1 MRRTLLAGI
10 RLSEAGWVRGY
21 TGGLRFRAGVR
32 RLAVAFA
39 AVVALLAAVA
49 APGALAAKPQTEPI
63 EDSGE
68 FVFFEGCPGGFDVLI
83 EFSVRGRKTVFFDEQ
98 GNVVRVKEMRKGTGT
113 LINSEDPSK
122 TLTGSSPETVVW
134 DLRNMTF
141 SVRGMSL
148 HNNIPGEGRVA
159 QDAGVLVFELLSYDL
174 DTGDFEIGEL
184 LHSGGKHPEFE
195 EVDWCSMVD

>member
-83 EFSVRGRKTVFFDEQ
+83 EFSVRGRRTVFFDEQ

>member
-83 EFSVRGRKTVFFDEQ
+83 EFSVRGRRTVFFDEQ
-98 GNVVRVKEMRKGTGT
+98 GHVVRVKEMRKGTGT

>member
-10 RLSEAGWVRGY
+10 GSPEIERARGHI
-21 TGGLRFRAGVR
+21 GGSRFRAGVQ
-32 RLAVAFA
+32 RLAVTLA
-39 AVVALLAAVA
+39 AVAALLAAVA
-49 APGALAAKPQTEPI
+49 APGALASTPQTEPF

-83 EFSVRGRKTVFFDEQ
+83 QFSVRGRRTVFFDEQ
-98 GNVVRVKEMRKGTGT
+98 GDVVRVKEMTKGTGT

-122 TLTGSSPETVVW
+122 TLTGSSPLTVVW

-174 DTGDFEIGEL
+174 ATGDFETGDL

-195 EVDWCSMVD
+195 EIDWCSMVD

>member
-1 MRRTLLAGI
+1 MSGHI
-10 RLSEAGWVRGY
+10 RGARP
-21 TGGLRFRAGVR
+21 RAGVR
-32 RLAVAFA
+32 QLAVA
-39 AVVALLAAVA
+39 LAAVA
-49 APGALAAKPQTEPI
+49 ALLVAVAPSQAAKPQTEPF

>member
-10 RLSEAGWVRGY
+10 RLSGAGWVRGY

-63 EDSGE
+63 DDSGE